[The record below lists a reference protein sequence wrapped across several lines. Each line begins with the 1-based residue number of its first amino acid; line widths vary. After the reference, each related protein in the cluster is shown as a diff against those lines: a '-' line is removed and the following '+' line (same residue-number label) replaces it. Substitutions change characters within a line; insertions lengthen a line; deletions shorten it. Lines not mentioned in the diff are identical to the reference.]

1 MNQQWFDQVRQSG
14 LGHTE
19 TFEATYD
26 LGRAVLARGVPGDFV
41 ECGVYA
47 GAQCAIMARAIMDHI
62 AATHDYEMGQMPR
75 VHLFDSFAGIPAPGE
90 HDQEL
95 SGNKGGESACSLE
108 DVKANMKRWGIP
120 DQLLVYWEGLFCNSI
135 PAAVSFGK
143 LVTRPE
149 AVRYADARR
158 LERIATLRL
167 DGDLYESTKPVMEY
181 LYPLVS
187 PGGWVIVDDWN
198 LSGCRKAVMEHVVP
212 APVYWKVPTK

>member
-1 MNQQWFDQVRQSG
+1 MNREWFDNVRMSG

-26 LGRAVLARGVPGDFV
+26 IARAVLARGVPGDFV

-62 AATHDYEMGQMPR
+62 ATVNDYAMAEMPR
-75 VHLFDSFAGIPAPGE
+75 VHLFDSFEGIPAAGE
-90 HDQEL
+90 HDHEL
-95 SGNKGGESACSLE
+95 QGVPAGESACSLV

-120 DQLLVYWEGLFCNSI
+120 DELLIYHPGMFKTSI
-135 PAAVSFGK
+135 RDAALGSVECQAMYI
-143 LVTRPE
+143 R
-149 AVRYADARR
+149 A
-158 LERIATLRL
+158 IALLRL
-167 DGDLYESTKPVMEY
+167 DGDLYESTKPVMEH

-198 LSGCRKAVMEHVVP
+198 LSGCRKAVMETVVP
-212 APVYWKVPTK
+212 APVYWRIPTK